1 MVQAVELEFK
11 VMLVLDIG
19 NSKVGHPGTGVC
31 SRGFDIV
38 QHFVTCYKSLQHDI
52 NNAQHS
58 LDEDVRSADD
68 NQDLLEVQRDFSG
81 VFDELVRDD

>member
-1 MVQAVELEFK
+1 MVQAVKLELK
-11 VMLVLDIG
+11 LILVLNIG
-19 NSKVGHPGTGVC
+19 NSKVGHPGTGVY

-38 QHFVTCYKSLQHDI
+38 QHAITFYKSLQHAI

-58 LDEDVRSADD
+58 FDEDDRSADG
-68 NQDLLEVQRDFSG
+68 NQDLLEVQRDFNG